1 MMPWDELFGYASA
14 PAAAE
19 PLNMR
24 VLRKQGRPLLLV
36 PGEARLAVR
45 CLDLYPA
52 QTSRARMAKAA
63 LRHLWRLGI
72 FVKAES
78 YPLLLPRTDPFQ
90 NYFGSIVSPGSSLP
104 QFGILAG
111 NPAGGTQRFIILL
124 FDSKAEPRS

>member
-1 MMPWDELFGYASA
+1 MMPWDELFGSASA
-14 PAAAE
+14 PTAAE
-19 PLNMR
+19 PLKMR

-36 PGEARLAVR
+36 PGEARVAAR

-72 FVKAES
+72 FVKAER

-90 NYFGSIVSPGSSLP
+90 TYSASIVVPGT
-104 QFGILAG
+104 G
-111 NPAGGTQRFIILL
+111 
-124 FDSKAEPRS
+124 